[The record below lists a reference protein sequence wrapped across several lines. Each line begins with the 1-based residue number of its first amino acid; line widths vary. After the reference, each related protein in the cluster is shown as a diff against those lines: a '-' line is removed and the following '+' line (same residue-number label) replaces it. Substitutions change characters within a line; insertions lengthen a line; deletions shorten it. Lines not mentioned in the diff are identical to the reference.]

1 MKKSLLL
8 LLVLAAAAATVRAQT
23 GAPAQV
29 PTGKIA
35 VIYSRAFLDEKVGIA
50 RYVVTIKRVDAEFQ
64 PLQAELNQTAQRLNA
79 LQDEIRKMQQGAT
92 PATPQQI
99 QAKMDQ
105 FDDQKKAYDRKGED
119 AKANYARRRMQLLEP
134 LQSDVEKALGA
145 FAAARGISMVLDG
158 SQIPL
163 VYAADSIDITTAFI
177 ADYNAKNPATA
188 ATATPTRP

>member
-8 LLVLAAAAATVRAQT
+8 LLVLAAAASVRAQT

-35 VIYSRAFLDEKVGIA
+35 VIYSRAFQDEKVGIA
-50 RYVVTIKRVDAEFQ
+50 RYVATIKRVDAEFQ

-105 FDDQKKAYDRKGED
+105 FDDQKKAYERKGED

-188 ATATPTRP
+188 ATVTPTRP